1 MRTIL
6 ALVLALEP
14 AVPSEPEPEPPAEPA
29 RTDAA
34 TLFQLGLYDEAA
46 DAFAREY
53 ETNPDPALLFG
64 RAVSLKRS
72 GDCLSA
78 IEAFEVFIAAG
89 PPASDVAEAEN
100 QVAQCRAIV
109 KATAAAAAEPEPAPP
124 PDVEPPPPSAADDRT
139 RRPAERPWFRDPAG
153 GVLVGVGVPVLA
165 TGVGLYV
172 GSFALAGSPQPDAQ
186 SEHESRRDRVR
197 GLATAGVPLMAV
209 GAALVIA
216 GAIRWGLL
224 ARQQRRAALSHAG
237 LSFRF

>member
-1 MRTIL
+1 MRTLL

-14 AVPSEPEPEPPAEPA
+14 AVPSEPEPEPEPQPA

-46 DAFAREY
+46 EAFAREY
-53 ETNPDPALLFG
+53 ETDPDPALLFG

-78 IEAFEVFIAAG
+78 IEAFEVFIAAA
-89 PPASDVAEAEN
+89 PPASDIAEAEG
-100 QVAQCRAIV
+100 QIEQCRAIV
-109 KATAAAAAEPEPAPP
+109 KATTAAAAEPDPPAPETV
-124 PDVEPPPPSAADDRT
+124 DPPPPAIAEART
-139 RRPAERPWFRDPAG
+139 RPREHPWYRDPAG

-165 TGVGLYV
+165 TGVGLYAR
-172 GSFALAGSPQPDAQ
+172 SFALAGSAQPDAQ

-197 GLATAGVPLMAV
+197 GLATAGVSLVAV

-224 ARQQRRAALSHAG
+224 GRQQRRAALTDAG
-237 LSFRF
+237 LRFRF

>member
-14 AVPSEPEPEPPAEPA
+14 ATPSEPEPEPRAEPA

-46 DAFAREY
+46 EAFAREY

-72 GDCLSA
+72 GDCMSA
-78 IEAFEVFIAAG
+78 IDAFEVFIAAG
-89 PPASDVAEAEN
+89 PPASDVAEAEG
-100 QVAQCRAIV
+100 QIEQCQAIV
-109 KATAAAAAEPEPAPP
+109 KATAAAAAEPEPSPPRVEVPP
-124 PDVEPPPPSAADDRT
+124 PVVEEDRT
-139 RRPAERPWFRDPAG
+139 RPRERPWYRDPAG
-153 GVLVGVGVPVLA
+153 GVLVGIGVPVLA
-165 TGVGLYV
+165 AGVGLYA
-172 GSFALAGSPQPDAQ
+172 GSFALAGQPQPGAQ

-197 GLATAGVPLMAV
+197 VLAATGVPLLAV

-224 ARQQRRAALSHAG
+224 ARQQSRTELGASG
-237 LSFRF
+237 LRFRF